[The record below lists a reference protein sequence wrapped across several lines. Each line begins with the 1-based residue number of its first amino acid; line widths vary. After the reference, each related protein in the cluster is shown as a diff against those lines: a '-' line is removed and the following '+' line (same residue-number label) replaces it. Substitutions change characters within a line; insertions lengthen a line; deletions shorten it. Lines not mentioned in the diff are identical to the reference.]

1 METSLASEADPKG
14 NRGRDDG
21 AMIVRVVEAR
31 SLTPHHIVQWSRI
44 QRSDI
49 TLATPFFCPEF
60 TRIVASVRDDV
71 HVGVLHDNE
80 TIVGFFP
87 FQRGRWGSGR
97 PVGWR
102 MSDYQGAVVEPGL
115 SWRAKELIR
124 DCGLK
129 TWEFDH
135 LIASQRAFEP
145 FHRSRQ
151 ESPVM
156 ELSNGLEAYVGGLR
170 RSGGGRTIA
179 NVARQMRRL
188 ERDHGTLR
196 FAVHVAEPE
205 VLGTLLHWKREQ
217 YRRTGGADILAHDW
231 TRGVVELVHATQT
244 PTFAGVL
251 SALYAGDRIAGL
263 HMGLRSSSIWH
274 SWFPAYD
281 LDLAT
286 YSPGLILL
294 LKMAESAQS
303 LGIRTIDLGKGEAE
317 YKRRFMSG
325 SVALA
330 EGRVELPSLAAA
342 TLRFRHA
349 MRPLARRA
357 SLGAPARRIARRGLR
372 KR

>member
-1 METSLASEADPKG
+1 
-14 NRGRDDG
+14 
-21 AMIVRVVEAR
+21 MIVRVVEAR
-31 SLTPHHIVQWSRI
+31 SLTPHHIAQWSRI
-44 QRSDI
+44 QGSDI
-49 TLATPFFCPEF
+49 SLGTPFFCPEF
-60 TRIVASVRDDV
+60 TRIVASARDDV
-71 HVGVLHDNE
+71 HVGVLHEHE

-102 MSDYQGAVVEPGL
+102 LSDYQGAVVEPGL
-115 SWRAKELIR
+115 SWHARDLIR

-145 FHRSRQ
+145 FHRSLQ
-151 ESPVM
+151 ESPIM
-156 ELSNGLEAYVGGLR
+156 ELSNGFEAYVAGR
-170 RSGGGRTIA
+170 RSGGSRAIA
-179 NVARQMRRL
+179 KLQREMRKL

-196 FAVHVAEPE
+196 FSVHVAEPE
-205 VLGTLLHWKREQ
+205 VLGRLVHWKREQ

-231 TRGVVELVHATQT
+231 TRRVLELVHATQT
-244 PTFAGVL
+244 PRFAGVL
-251 SALYAGDRIAGL
+251 SALYVGDRIAAL

-281 LDLAT
+281 LDLAS

-303 LGIRTIDLGKGEAE
+303 LGLRTIDLGKGETE
-317 YKRRFMSG
+317 YKRRLMSG
-325 SVALA
+325 SVAIA
-330 EGRVELPSLAAA
+330 EGRVEFPSLAAA

-349 MRPLARRA
+349 TRPLARRI
-357 SLGAPARRIARRGLR
+357 SLGAGARRIARRALR

>member
-1 METSLASEADPKG
+1 MS
-14 NRGRDDG
+14 
-21 AMIVRVVEAR
+21 VRVVEAR
-31 SLTPHHIVQWSRI
+31 SLTPHHIAQWSHI
-44 QRSDI
+44 QRSDT

-60 TRIVASVRDDV
+60 TRIVASARDDV
-71 HVGVLHDNE
+71 HVGVLHGNE

-102 MSDYQGAVVEPGL
+102 LSDYHGAIVEPGV

-156 ELSNGLEAYVGGLR
+156 ELSNGLEAYVAALR
-170 RSGGGRTIA
+170 KDGGGRVIA
-179 NVARQMRRL
+179 TVGRKMRKL
-188 ERDHGTLR
+188 EREHGTLR
-196 FAVHVAEPE
+196 FAVHVAERD
-205 VLGTLLHWKREQ
+205 VLCTLLRWKRDQ
-217 YRRTGGADILAHDW
+217 YRRTGAADILAHDW
-231 TRGVVELVHATQT
+231 TRRVVELAHATQT

-251 SALYAGDRIAGL
+251 SALYAGDRIAAL

-274 SWFPAYD
+274 YWLPAYD
-281 LDLAT
+281 GDLAT

-303 LGIRTIDLGKGEAE
+303 LGIRTIDLGKGEAD
-317 YKRRFMSG
+317 YKRSFMSG
-325 SVALA
+325 SVAIA

-342 TLRFRHA
+342 TLRLRHA
-349 MRPLARRA
+349 TRPLARRTL
-357 SLGAPARRIARRGLR
+357 LGGPARRIAKRALR